1 MFKLTQMD
9 IIELFKKLHY
19 HETCFRFENDDDGY
33 WLTII
38 DRSKYPRLWVDNFHD
53 RQEAVIAESIDNLI
67 EKTMLTEKD
76 WQVRFFGET
85 IEECIAEY
93 EKWQVGNK

>member
-1 MFKLTQMD
+1 MKLD
-9 IIELFKKLHY
+9 ELFTHLHY

-67 EKTMLTEKD
+67 NKTILTEID
-76 WQVRFFGET
+76 WQIRFFGET
-85 IEECIAEY
+85 IEECINEY
-93 EKWQVGNK
+93 EKWEADPVNK